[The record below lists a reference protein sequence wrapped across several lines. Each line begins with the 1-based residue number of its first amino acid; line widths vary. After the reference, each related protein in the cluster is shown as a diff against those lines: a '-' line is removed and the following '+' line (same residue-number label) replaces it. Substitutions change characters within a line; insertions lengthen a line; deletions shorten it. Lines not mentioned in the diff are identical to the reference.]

1 MLEFLERWKDRMWNF
16 LLAIGVIFATVA
28 ILGGVLFDL
37 QGSTVFAWFVTILA
51 IFFFVFLIVSVV
63 AFIIWIFFERPLICV
78 AFIVAVVTLIVAVF
92 LFITPLTTPIF
103 NLGEILE
110 PMFEFFNAK

>member
-1 MLEFLERWKDRMWNF
+1 MLEFLEKWKEKMVA
-16 LLAIGVIFATVA
+16 LLIIIGGILAIVA
-28 ILGGVLFDL
+28 ILGGVLFNL